1 VTFNYPIPLK
11 KFKNLVKI
19 LLFLPLFFLSE
30 DILAQ
35 KRSRL
40 DISISRNRY
49 MTKQLNSVKEELE
62 LSKARVNEQAGT
74 INQYVSEVERKNDS
88 IRTQKERFERA
99 LLIANYQIAALDDSL
114 KEYREYRAQ
123 VHREKLK
130 VVQDSTIIRVYELP
144 LGQVRVRTLRKVL
157 DQGVDLLIER
167 NTDEGFVISKVF
179 QDRKSPNLFKK
190 YTDTRVEAEIRMIEH
205 PFYPN
210 RTLFY
215 MDLEAQER
223 DKKKKPFV
231 EITDPLLL
239 DRYEKKLLDFFD
251 RFLTAS

>member
-1 VTFNYPIPLK
+1 MNYNYFTTLK
-11 KFKNLVKI
+11 KIKNLAKI

-40 DISISRNRY
+40 DQSISRNRY
-49 MTKQLNSVKEELE
+49 LGNQLQELKAELE
-62 LSKARVNEQAGT
+62 TANAKVSEQAGV
-74 INQYVSEVERKNDS
+74 INYYSNEIKRKDDS
-88 IRTQKERFERA
+88 IRTQKDRFERS
-99 LLIANYQIAALDDSL
+99 LLRLNYQLAALDDSL
-114 KEYREYRAQ
+114 KEYREYREK
-123 VHREKLK
+123 VYREKLK
-130 VVQDSTIIRVYELP
+130 IVKDSTIIRVYELP
-144 LGQVRVRTLRKVL
+144 LGQVRIRTLRKVL

-190 YTDTRVEAEIRMIEH
+190 YIDTRIEAEIRMIEH

-215 MDLEAQER
+215 MELEAQER
-223 DKKKKPFV
+223 VKRKKPFV
-231 EITDPLLL
+231 KITDPALL

-251 RFLTAS
+251 TFLTTP

>member
-1 VTFNYPIPLK
+1 M
-11 KFKNLVKI
+11 
-19 LLFLPLFFLSE
+19 LFLPLFFLSE

-35 KRSRL
+35 GRSRL
-40 DISISRNRY
+40 DQSISRNRY
-49 MTKQLNSVKEELE
+49 LGSQVQQLQEALEKTKTK
-62 LSKARVNEQAGT
+62 VNDQSNI
-74 INQYVSEVERKNDS
+74 INQYLAESKRKDDS
-88 IRTQKERFERA
+88 IRTQKDRFERS
-99 LLIANYQIAALDDSL
+99 LLRLNYQLAALDDSL
-114 KEYREYRAQ
+114 KEYREYREK
-123 VHREKLK
+123 VYREKLK
-130 VVQDSTIIRVYELP
+130 VVKDSTIIRVYELP
-144 LGQVRVRTLRKVL
+144 LGQVRIRTLRKVL

-190 YTDTRVEAEIRMIEH
+190 YIDTRVEAEIRMIEH

-223 DKKKKPFV
+223 IKSKKPFV
-231 EITDPLLL
+231 KITDPALL

-251 RFLTAS
+251 TFLTASS